1 MPDATCETR
10 TVAAAFEMRD
20 DTATGASVFEGYASV
35 FDTPYSMG
43 PFWEQVDKRAF
54 NRTLNASPDVR
65 LLVDHTGQPLART
78 KSGTLEL
85 HADTQGL
92 HARATLDNSDPD
104 VQRIL
109 PKMRRGD
116 LDQMSFSFRVVGA
129 AGDEWDYGV
138 ERTLRTL
145 RELSLADQDVS
156 IVTYPA
162 SHTTSASVRDARH
175 LLSEQMHRE
184 MRNGRTFAPIDLA
197 RLRRNRQCLDAELRM
212 TANDTLDSLN
222 EAVGEAC
229 EPDDGSYA
237 YAFVVDYDDTNV
249 WYTVYTSGDDDS
261 DTWQQAYTLAADGMA
276 TLTGLPLAVRRRTSW
291 VLVTDPEEVQEDL
304 AVARTG
310 RPLDLARRIAVAL
323 EL

>member
-1 MPDATCETR
+1 MADATCETR

-20 DTATGASVFEGYASV
+20 DTATGSPVFEGYASV
-35 FDTPYSMG
+35 FDTPYNMG

-65 LLVDHTGQPLART
+65 LLVDHVGQPLART

-104 VQRIL
+104 VQRLL
-109 PKMRRGD
+109 PKLRRGD
-116 LDQMSFSFRVVGA
+116 LDQMSFSFRIAGTN
-129 AGDEWDYGV
+129 GDEWDYGV
-138 ERTLRTL
+138 ERTMRTL
-145 RELSLADQDVS
+145 KELSLADQDVS

-162 SHTTSASVRDARH
+162 SHTTSATVRSACH

-184 MRNGRTFAPIDLA
+184 MRAGRTFAPIDMA
-197 RLRRNRQCLDAELRM
+197 KLRRNMDRLAAEDRM
-212 TANDTLDSLN
+212 TANDTRDSLN
-222 EAVGEAC
+222 EAVNEAC
-229 EPDDGSYA
+229 EPDDGSYVYA
-237 YAFVVDYDDTNV
+237 YVVDYDDTNV
-249 WYTVYTSGDDDS
+249 WYTVFTADDS
-261 DTWQQAYTLAADGMA
+261 DGDTWQQSYTLAADGMA

-291 VLVTDPEEVQEDL
+291 ELVTDPDEIQEDL
-304 AVARTG
+304 AAARTG

-323 EL
+323 DL

>member
-20 DTATGASVFEGYASV
+20 DTATGSPVFEGYASV

-65 LLVDHTGQPLART
+65 LLVDHAGQPLART

-92 HARATLDNSDPD
+92 HARATLDSSDPD
-104 VQRIL
+104 VQRVL

-162 SHTTSASVRDARH
+162 SHTTTASVRDARH
-175 LLSEQMHRE
+175 LLSEQMSRE
-184 MRNGRTFAPIDLA
+184 MRNGRTFAPIDIA
-197 RLRRNRQCLDAELRM
+197 KWRRNSERIGSELRL

-222 EAVGEAC
+222 EAVNEAC

-237 YAFVVDYDDTNV
+237 YAYVVDYDDTNV

-261 DTWQQAYTLAADGMA
+261 DTWQQSYTLAADGMA
-276 TLTGLPLAVRRRTSW
+276 TFTGQPLAVRRRTNW

-310 RPLDLARRIAVAL
+310 RSLDFARRIAVAL